1 MSTYLD
7 SQELEWK
14 HVTVTVLG
22 TTIRGLRG
30 FKIKK
35 SRETEHLFAAG
46 EEAFGIQTGNV
57 KRDGSFKFLKND
69 VDRLNDIAQ
78 KAGYEDITDV
88 PYQLITA
95 TIAYK
100 KAYNRPLRSINI
112 LGLQFTDL
120 EEAMEQGAKM
130 MEIEL
135 PWLAMR
141 YKRA

>member
-1 MSTYLD
+1 MATYLD

-14 HVTVTVLG
+14 HVTLSLLG
-22 TTIRGLRG
+22 LTIRGLRG

-35 SRETEHLFAAG
+35 NKDTEHLFASG
-46 EEAFGIQTGNV
+46 EEAIGIQTGNI
-57 KRDGSFKFLKND
+57 KRDGSFKILKGD
-69 VDRLNDIAQ
+69 VDKLNDAAQ
-78 KAGYEDITDV
+78 QAGYEDITDV
-88 PYQLITA
+88 PYQLITS

-100 KAYNRPLRSINI
+100 KAFGRPLRTISI
-112 LGLQFTDL
+112 LGIQFTDL
-120 EEAMEQGAKM
+120 EEAMEQGAKQ